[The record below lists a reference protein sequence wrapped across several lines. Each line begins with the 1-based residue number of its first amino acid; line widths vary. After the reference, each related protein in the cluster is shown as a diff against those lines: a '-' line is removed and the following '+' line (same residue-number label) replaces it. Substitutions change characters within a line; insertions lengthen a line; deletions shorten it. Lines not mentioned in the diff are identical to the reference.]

1 MDATVTEMLMI
12 PSESW
17 WLYSERTN
25 GSKTQFLMI
34 PSLCNCLLRR
44 CWQMHLASQTGE
56 AEDSNRRRDEYNQ
69 SVSGVSSQLHIHK
82 HSPSLLVLINL

>member
-17 WLYSERTN
+17 WFYSERTN

-34 PSLCNCLLRR
+34 PVFTIV
-44 CWQMHLASQTGE
+44 CWVGKMHLASQTGE

-82 HSPSLLVLINL
+82 RSPSLLVLINL